1 MSQAATAI
9 FATIALSSWLALVL
23 WALNTS
29 RLINKGSK

>member
-9 FATIALSSWLALVL
+9 FATVALSAWLALVL

-29 RLINKGSK
+29 RLIDKGGE